1 MTQQNP
7 TQSVTVLAIGAHPDD
22 VELGVGGILLTVAAQ
37 GHSTAVL
44 DLTRGEAGSRG
55 SVEERAVEA
64 ATAADALGLQARE
77 NAHLPDGGLADTI
90 EQREAVARL
99 IRRLRPSII
108 LSHAPHDRHPDHH
121 AAHDL
126 VRNANFTAGVS
137 TFKTEDEPHR
147 ASRLYFYHPYSEV
160 DTPPDLVV
168 DISAQ
173 FERKIEVLHAYR
185 SQFHN
190 PEYDGPA
197 TWVSSA
203 RFWESI
209 RTRAAHWGSMIGVDY
224 GEPLYINGPLAAK
237 TLPGLEINP

>member
-1 MTQQNP
+1 MTDTKS
-7 TQSVTVLAIGAHPDD
+7 TQPVDVLAIGAHPDD
-22 VELGVGGILLTVAAQ
+22 VELGVGGTLLTLAAQ

-55 SVEERAVEA
+55 SAEERAGEA
-64 ATAADALGLQARE
+64 ETAAEALGLQARE
-77 NAHLPDGGLADTI
+77 NAFLPDGGLADAI
-90 EQREAVARL
+90 EQREAVARI
-99 IRRLRPSII
+99 IRRFRPSII

-137 TFKTEDEPHR
+137 TFKTEDEPYR
-147 ASRLYFYHPYSEV
+147 TPRLYFYHPYSQV
-160 DTPPDLVV
+160 DTPPNLVV

-173 FERKIEVLHAYR
+173 FDQKVEVLRAYQ

-190 PEYDGPA
+190 PGYQGPA

-203 RFWESI
+203 GFWDAI
-209 RTRAAHWGSMIGVDY
+209 QTRAAHWGGRIGVAY
-224 GEPLYINGPLAAK
+224 GEPLFTDGPLATN

>member
-1 MTQQNP
+1 MTDTKS
-7 TQSVTVLAIGAHPDD
+7 TQPVDVLAIGAHPDD
-22 VELGVGGILLTVAAQ
+22 VELGVGGILLTLAAQ
-37 GHSTAVL
+37 GHSIAVL

-55 SVEERAVEA
+55 SAEERAVEA
-64 ATAADALGLQARE
+64 ATAAEALGLKARE

-90 EQREAVARL
+90 EQREAVARI
-99 IRRLRPSII
+99 IRRFRPSII

-126 VRNANFTAGVS
+126 VRNANFMAGVS

-168 DISAQ
+168 DISSQ
-173 FERKIEVLHAYR
+173 FDRKVEVLRAYR

-190 PEYDGPA
+190 PEYEGPA
-197 TWVSSA
+197 TLVSSA
-203 RFWESI
+203 GFWDAI
-209 RTRAAHWGSMIGVDY
+209 RTRAAHWGNRIGVTY
-224 GEPLYINGPLAAK
+224 GEPLFTEGPIATK